1 MTLETAGKYSFI
13 KELSRSETETLSS
26 WDVDKMKDS
35 SSHQVAHGRGA
46 W

>member
-26 WDVDKMKDS
+26 WDVAKMKDS
-35 SSHQVAHGRGA
+35 SSHQVAHGHGA